1 MVSYDPQKKDGHNHF
16 LKDGHLHFIK
26 VDAGIF
32 NGPGLSSTMDF
43 DSKKDLIGRITL
55 KPVRKKQIELSGGLS
70 LLYGGW
76 EQLSKFEYRVEN
88 LPSGDK
94 SFVVDSSLTNVG
106 NTAPRHYYGADL
118 QIKWIRKWGITEW
131 RAEYWTGK
139 QSGTTKNTANPEV
152 LPVVP
157 TYIRNFNGAFFYFL
171 QDIVN
176 PKNQLLVKYDWYDPN
191 SKVAGKEI
199 GRPGTNFYEGD
210 IKFSTLGF
218 GFSRV
223 LTQNVKLVLY
233 YEIVKNETTLLTGY
247 TADVKDN
254 LFTARLQFRF

>member
-1 MVSYDPQKKDGHNHF
+1 
-16 LKDGHLHFIK
+16 
-26 VDAGIF
+26 
-32 NGPGLSSTMDF
+32 
-43 DSKKDLIGRITL
+43 
-55 KPVRKKQIELSGGLS
+55 
-70 LLYGGW
+70 
-76 EQLSKFEYRVEN
+76 

-94 SFVVDSSLTNVG
+94 TFTVDSSLSNIG

-118 QIKWIRKWGITEW
+118 QVKWIHKWGVTEW

-139 QSGTTKNTANPEV
+139 QSGTTKTTANPDL

-157 TYIRNFNGAFFYFL
+157 TYIRDFNGAFFYFL

-199 GRPGTNFYEGD
+199 GRPGTNLYEGD

-247 TADVKDN
+247 TADVKDD